1 MMRRCYIEMMRTT
14 IDIPEAVLKQAK
26 IEAAE
31 SGDTVSTVVTEAL
44 RERFLRKRA
53 SSDPPWEPVVFRGE
67 RGILP
72 GVDLTDNAALLSILD
87 GDR

>member
-1 MMRRCYIEMMRTT
+1 MRTT
-14 IDIPEAVLKQAK
+14 VDIPEGLLKQAK
-26 IEAAE
+26 IDAAE
-31 SGDTVSTVVTEAL
+31 SGESISTVVTEAL

-67 RGILP
+67 RGTLP
-72 GVDLTDNAALLSILD
+72 GVDLTDNASLLAILE